1 MNGIIIGTVGLFFC
15 FIIFSFCK
23 YLEKRN
29 SIAREQ
35 WLSTMFFLIMLCIV
49 VIVVP
54 YSNQIFE
61 FE

>member
-1 MNGIIIGTVGLFFC
+1 MNGIIIGVIGLFFS
-15 FIIFSFCK
+15 FIILSFCR

-29 SIAREQ
+29 SISREQ

-54 YSNQIFE
+54 HSNQIFE
-61 FE
+61 